1 MQRLFNFLTG
11 LPLAIILLVAIAM
24 YSIIGTVLPQ
34 GLSVEVY
41 AERYP
46 QFAPWISALQF
57 DHVYTSFV
65 FYVLLGLFV
74 LNLIG
79 CTLKIFPA
87 QLRRLKQDYVMTPR
101 ISAEELFDSSINQE
115 MFRSSLTKLR
125 YSIQK
130 TEDGFIASKHR
141 IGHIGSSVTHLGI
154 IVIIVG
160 SIIGA
165 IFAEEGF
172 FNLMPGDV
180 KSFPDYGFAIRLD
193 DFYFGFRENGTVE
206 QYYSEVSVLRSQQP
220 EQTAKLWVN
229 QPLSVDSLSFYQT
242 SYGWASRVLIT
253 KNSGEEVMN
262 IWLRKGESTFVQ
274 ENHMTVYLY
283 GFYPNFTIT
292 SEGEPLTMTEEMKN
306 PHYAV
311 ILYEYGQH
319 VGSYIVEPG
328 QPIEREDFQITFQ
341 DSTLYTGLT
350 YRKDFG
356 YSFVVAGSAIMF
368 LGLMFSFYFTPKQI
382 LMTTNSIKVVTRQ
395 NPWGL
400 TYQIKKLVEA
410 SRIGKESN

>member
-1 MQRLFNFLTG
+1 
-11 LPLAIILLVAIAM
+11 
-24 YSIIGTVLPQ
+24 
-34 GLSVEVY
+34 
-41 AERYP
+41 
-46 QFAPWISALQF
+46 
-57 DHVYTSFV
+57 
-65 FYVLLGLFV
+65 
-74 LNLIG
+74 
-79 CTLKIFPA
+79 
-87 QLRRLKQDYVMTPR
+87 
-101 ISAEELFDSSINQE
+101 
-115 MFRSSLTKLR
+115 
-125 YSIQK
+125 
-130 TEDGFIASKHR
+130 
-141 IGHIGSSVTHLGI
+141 
-154 IVIIVG
+154 
-160 SIIGA
+160 
-165 IFAEEGF
+165 
-172 FNLMPGDV
+172 
-180 KSFPDYGFAIRLD
+180 
-193 DFYFGFRENGTVE
+193 
-206 QYYSEVSVLRSQQP
+206 
-220 EQTAKLWVN
+220 
-229 QPLSVDSLSFYQT
+229 
-242 SYGWASRVLIT
+242 
-253 KNSGEEVMN
+253 MN

-328 QPIEREDFQITFQ
+328 QPIERGDFQITFQ

-382 LMTTNSIKVVTRQ
+382 LMTTNSIKVMTRQ

-410 SRIGKESN
+410 SRVGKESN